1 MSSCWRGWF
10 SVTSNEGGIA
20 DPASGTMRCGN
31 GAAQVEG
38 TETPQTAEGSAEE
51 LCTPAVVAHLQ
62 PHGSTLVLEQRRRV
76 LAASLQGRDSSQ
88 LLLHLLSVP
97 PRVTFLLGF
106 CLYLCLVDA
115 LGCSSKSTMSD
126 SLFPLNPLVGV
137 VPVSPLTSEDLGARQ
152 CFAVPRPQLKG
163 RVHGRSSVA
172 SGCLS
177 KGVVAATG
185 AEARG
190 SLLPRSHVHVLE
202 PASL

>member
-1 MSSCWRGWF
+1 MGQRRWRGQKPPKPRREALKNFVPWQLWPTSSCTGARSSSSSG
-10 SVTSNEGGIA
+10 EGSLRPHCKAGI
-20 DPASGTMRCGN
+20 PASFC
-31 GAAQVEG
+31 
-38 TETPQTAEGSAEE
+38 
-51 LCTPAVVAHLQ
+51 CTC
-62 PHGSTLVLEQRRRV
+62 
-76 LAASLQGRDSSQ
+76 SLS
-88 LLLHLLSVP
+88 LLRSP
-97 PRVTFLLGF
+97 SFLGF

-115 LGCSSKSTMSD
+115 LGCSSKSTVSD

-190 SLLPRSHVHVLE
+190 SLLPRSHVHFLE